1 MPVRLVGHGAPKEL
15 GAEAIQPQLDD
26 RIMLLASDTLGG
38 HQDHVD
44 LSELTVVLGQLAQA
58 DVHAPIALTT
68 LLDPLARSDV
78 QSGTVLGNGLFGA
91 FHLLVEALLLL
102 GLRLGDGAVGTRLR
116 AGHGTH
122 SSVRRGWCRHPEQR
136 QRKHQHCDDGQRPS
150 YVQQHGSHNMGI
162 PPFSSAEES
171 CL

>member
-116 AGHGTH
+116 AGTVRTAVSAVAGAGTP
-122 SSVRRGWCRHPEQR
+122 SSVSASANTVTTANGLRTFNSMDP
-136 QRKHQHCDDGQRPS
+136 
-150 YVQQHGSHNMGI
+150 NMGI